1 MELFARGVIVAL
13 VGILAADFFISE
25 QFGKQLWLL
34 LGLGPALYG
43 VARRTYP
50 QAKQQAQPQQRPDA
64 RGRALRP
71 VPAGR

>member
-1 MELFARGVIVAL
+1 VRPL

-50 QAKQQAQPQQRPDA
+50 DVEEPLPEQAPEPPPRM
-64 RGRALRP
+64 LRP